1 MQFKIIADENIDHR
15 IIQKLQDKKYYI
27 ISVFESFRGIT
38 DREVLKL
45 AEKEQ
50 AIILTE
56 DKDFGEW
63 IYSHHIKS
71 TGVILLRYQFSDS
84 DKIITALCAILEK
97 YSFKLYAKFTV
108 ISKNKIR
115 IRNI

>member
-1 MQFKIIADENIDHR
+1 MQFKIIADENIDHK
-15 IIQKLQDKKYYI
+15 IIQNLIDKNYHV
-27 ISVFESFRGIT
+27 ISVFESLRGIS
-38 DREVLKL
+38 DKEILEI
-45 AEKEQ
+45 AEKKQ

-63 IYSHHIKS
+63 VYSHHIKV
-71 TGVILLRYQFSDS
+71 TGIILLRYQFWDS

-115 IRNI
+115 IRSI